1 MGGVGPHRESL
12 VESQSLNA
20 FGGRKIGVA
29 RGQGEAVDVALDR
42 DRPYFDRHVQIG
54 GHRADQS
61 ELLRVLLPEEGDVRA
76 NEVEHL
82 VDDLE
87 HAREMRGASLSLEDC
102 GHRPGIDT
110 DKGVA
115 RIDVLGLGSV
125 NGLDADRLEKGQI
138 GLKVARVG
146 FVVFARPELQGVDED
161 RDDHIVRR
169 LLRGPNERKVPFV
182 KRAHRHDKRTRAVEG
197 AEGFRKIRFSAC
209 NFSHAY

>member
-54 GHRADQS
+54 GHRADQG
-61 ELLRVLLPEEGDVRA
+61 ELLRVLLARRRRCPGETK
-76 NEVEHL
+76 VEHL

-102 GHRPGIDT
+102 GHRSGIDAN
-110 DKGVA
+110 KGVA

-125 NGLDADRLEKGQI
+125 DGLDADRLEKGQI

-146 FVVFARPELQGVDED
+146 FVVFARPEC
-161 RDDHIVRR
+161 
-169 LLRGPNERKVPFV
+169 RGLTKIETTTLSAAFF
-182 KRAHRHDKRTRAVEG
+182 AART
-197 AEGFRKIRFSAC
+197 SARC
-209 NFSHAY
+209 PS

>member
-1 MGGVGPHRESL
+1 M
-12 VESQSLNA
+12 
-20 FGGRKIGVA
+20 
-29 RGQGEAVDVALDR
+29 
-42 DRPYFDRHVQIG
+42 
-54 GHRADQS
+54 
-61 ELLRVLLPEEGDVRA
+61 
-76 NEVEHL
+76 
-82 VDDLE
+82 DDLE

-102 GHRPGIDT
+102 GHRPGIDA
-110 DKGVA
+110 DKGFA

-125 NGLDADRLEKGQI
+125 NDLDADRLEKGQV

-182 KRAHRHDKRTRAVEG
+182 KRAHRHDERARAFEG

-209 NFSHAY
+209 NFSHAYQFTGRRRNLRSRGLSGRLTDRRSPHSPFNCNNPYPKNQGTNNPFNMTVLERRLNHRRTNGKS